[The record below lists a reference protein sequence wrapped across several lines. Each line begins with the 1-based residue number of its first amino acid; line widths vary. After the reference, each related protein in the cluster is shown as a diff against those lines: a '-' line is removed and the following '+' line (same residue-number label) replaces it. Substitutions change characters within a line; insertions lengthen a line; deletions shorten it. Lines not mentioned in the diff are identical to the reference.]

1 MAAVDIVRGEGKVFF
16 ERAAVYAGDEARDK
30 LRPMRLLAVDT
41 TTAHGSLALLDEE
54 TVAGEVRTTS
64 TEGHSRWLVPALES
78 LLTAQGWR
86 LDDLTGLAVTV
97 GPGSFTGLRVGIAT
111 VQGLALATKKP
122 CVGVIALDA
131 LASRA
136 AGQRGQVVALMD
148 AWRDEVYA
156 RIYEDGRPRGEP
168 FACPV
173 EGIRGRVDPRATLL
187 GDGTL
192 RYAERLRAALP
203 EAQILETDLFLA
215 VPLGRLALG
224 ALRRGE
230 GAGPEALKP
239 LYVRDVDIR
248 PAVSPSGRPEVR
260 GGR

>member
-1 MAAVDIVRGEGKVFF
+1 
-16 ERAAVYAGDEARDK
+16 
-30 LRPMRLLAVDT
+30 MRLLAVDT
-41 TTAHGSLALLDEE
+41 TTAHGSLALLDDE

-64 TEGHSRWLVPALES
+64 TEGHSRWLLPALES
-78 LLTAQGWR
+78 LLASRGWR
-86 LDDLTGLAVTV
+86 LGDLTGFAVTV

-111 VQGLALATKKP
+111 VQGLALGTKKP
-122 CVGVIALDA
+122 CVGVTALDV

-136 AGQRGQVVALMD
+136 AGRSGQVVALMD

-156 RIYEDGRPRGEP
+156 RIYESGHPTGEP

-173 EGIRGRVDPRATLL
+173 DRIRGRVDPRATLL
-187 GDGTL
+187 GDATV

-203 EAQILETDLFLA
+203 EAEILETDLFLA

-224 ALRRGE
+224 AFRREE
-230 GAGPEALKP
+230 GVGPEALKP

-248 PAVSPSGRPEVR
+248 PAASPSQRRQVR
-260 GGR
+260 GER